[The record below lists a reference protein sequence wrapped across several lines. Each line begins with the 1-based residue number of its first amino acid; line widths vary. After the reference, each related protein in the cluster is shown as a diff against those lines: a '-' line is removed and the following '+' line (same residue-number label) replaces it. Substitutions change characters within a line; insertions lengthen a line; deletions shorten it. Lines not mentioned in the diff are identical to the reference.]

1 MGKRFWVAL
10 VLVAWVG
17 SALAAGGPAAVR
29 KQVESSLLVNGTI
42 DITADGAVAGY
53 VLKDSEALPSGIRN
67 MVASVV
73 PKWRFEPI
81 KLRSGARL
89 ARATMSLRFV
99 AKKLENDD
107 ITIEIRG
114 AHFSNEDLEQWISTQ
129 RPLAPPRYP
138 REAALAGVGGTVYTV
153 LKISRD
159 GHVEE
164 AIAEQVNLRIVAD
177 ENAMQRWRDMLAK
190 ISLRAAKQWKF
201 LPPTT
206 GDDVDA
212 PYWSA
217 RVPVDFVAP
226 GSERPKSHKWHA
238 YVPGPQAVIPWR
250 TGESHAG
257 ADALAAGGVYP
268 LDGGPKLLTALNPS

>member
-29 KQVESSLLVNGTI
+29 KQIESSLLVNGTI

-53 VLKDSEALPSGIRN
+53 VLKDADALPSGIRN

-73 PKWRFEPI
+73 PKWRFEPV
-81 KLRSGARL
+81 KLRPGATL

-114 AHFSNEDLEQWISTQ
+114 AHFSNEGLEKWISTQ
-129 RPLAPPRYP
+129 GTLAPPRYP

-153 LKISRD
+153 LKIGRD
-159 GHVEE
+159 GHVQE
-164 AIAEQVNLRIVAD
+164 AIAEQVNLRFVAD

-190 ISLRAAKQWKF
+190 VSLRAAKQWTF

-226 GSERPKSHKWHA
+226 GSERPKSHKWLA

-250 TGESHAG
+250 NGESHAG